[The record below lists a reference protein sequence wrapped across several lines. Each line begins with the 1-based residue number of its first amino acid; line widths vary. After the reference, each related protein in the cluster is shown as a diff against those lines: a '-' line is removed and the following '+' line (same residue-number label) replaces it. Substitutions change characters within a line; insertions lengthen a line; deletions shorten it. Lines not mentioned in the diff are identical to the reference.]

1 MEAQTPVGERVHAP
15 PVLPPEPQPE
25 IIEGWLKREVLIKN
39 MYDNEYVF
47 DSDLFNIIYLTTRQ
61 PAWKGLFI
69 GLMDEFISLY
79 IQEVSLINLDK
90 QIFTLQTDR
99 IKKIPLLE
107 ILISVH
113 PKIIGNINGKE
124 NPNIKDII
132 NDLLQ
137 LSSYE
142 GDEIQLIYKD
152 DSFQWDASRMFQMVS
167 YIYRTVLE
175 QMDPE
180 EWQRMYDGGAARL
193 KPKKLKKSKKRKKKS
208 SKKKKKKSSKKKK
221 KNKY

>member
-1 MEAQTPVGERVHAP
+1 MEAQTPVRERVHA

-39 MYDNEYVF
+39 IYDNEYLF

-61 PAWKGLFI
+61 PEWKGLFI
-69 GLMDEFISLY
+69 GLMDEFISRY
-79 IQEVSLINLDK
+79 IQEVSLINLDR
-90 QIFTLQTDR
+90 QIFTLQMDR
-99 IKKIPLLE
+99 ITDMPLLE

-124 NPNIKDII
+124 DPNIKDIMK
-132 NDLLQ
+132 DLLP

-152 DSFQWDASRMFQMVS
+152 DSAVWDASRMFQMVS
-167 YIYRTVLE
+167 NIYSTVLG
-175 QMDPE
+175 QMEPE
-180 EWQRMYDGGAARL
+180 EWQGMYDAGAARL
-193 KPKKLKKSKKRKKKS
+193 KPKKLKKSKKREKKSSKKRKNKS
-208 SKKKKKKSSKKKK
+208 SKKKKKK
-221 KNKY
+221 Y